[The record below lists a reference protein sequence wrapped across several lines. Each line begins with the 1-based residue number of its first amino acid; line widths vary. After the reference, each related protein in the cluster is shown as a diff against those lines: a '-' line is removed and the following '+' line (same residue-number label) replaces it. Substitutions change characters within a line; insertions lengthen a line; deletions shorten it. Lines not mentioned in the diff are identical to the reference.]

1 MTDVTRRRL
10 LRAAGVGAG
19 ALTLPGSAGATPAE
33 TIGDD
38 FEEREWGYVRKDWL
52 ESHDLDGE
60 DELPSVL
67 MMDGYKGAS
76 SGESPTSLRT
86 GQPPTHYVRMDDDTL
101 IAVSVL
107 TEHPLKPEGTAL
119 VWASA
124 RGTGCSG
131 GTFDLFDTRGAKDG
145 HELIEW
151 LADRPW
157 SLDRVGL
164 FGASYSAILALT
176 IAAATPDDAPLAAM
190 CVSAMIGDLYRG
202 AVFPGGVPNP
212 VFPALWTQ
220 AYRRA
225 PDKAGTY
232 HGVSEG
238 DEICARNVATRGRQ
252 PPTERAVWLYTQRED
267 DREWRARSPIYR
279 ADSISVPTYIS
290 QAWQDEQTGP
300 RGGIEMFE
308 AIDPDPASPPGW
320 EGTDPKGG
328 GRGREHAH
336 EDPKLLRTTNGVHS
350 TAHSVA
356 LRDAADFFRYWLLG
370 EDTGIMDEPQVK
382 HHLGATSASIDKTL
396 GESGYVTQESYYDG
410 GWERLYLDAGGSL
423 SFDRPDT
430 GTDRYV
436 SGSPRDAWV
445 YGEDQVN
452 STAEPVTQAN
462 GPDVLFYEA
471 PAFEEEHVI
480 AGPTTA
486 TLFVDSTA
494 PEFDL
499 FVRLSDVAPD
509 GTTIPLQRGL
519 LRASHRDLS
528 EERTVYND
536 AGDVVRPYHPHT
548 NPDQPVP
555 GRTYRYD
562 VEVFGAAHVFRPGHR
577 LQVSVTTPP
586 LTDGLWGYEPSRAP
600 GINTVHR
607 GGDQQ
612 ASRVV
617 VPLEPWREVDGDKQ
631 LPTGDL
637 CEYAGYRCISD
648 EGGSDGPELPSSPD
662 DLPADPTRLL

>member
-1 MTDVTRRRL
+1 MEDITRRRI
-10 LRAAGVGAG
+10 LRTAGAG
-19 ALTLPGSAGATPAE
+19 AAGLAASGTVTGHESEPE
-33 TIGDD
+33 EVINDD
-38 FEEREWGYVRKDWL
+38 FEETSYGYRRKDWV
-52 ESHDLDGE
+52 ENHPNIE
-60 DELPSVL
+60 EQALPSVL

-76 SGESPTSLRT
+76 SGESPTALQT
-86 GQPPTHYVRMDDDTL
+86 GQAPTHYVRMSDDTL

-107 TEHPLKPEGTAL
+107 TKHPLKPEGTAI
-119 VWASA
+119 VWASV

-151 LADRPW
+151 IADRPW
-157 SLDRVGL
+157 ALDRVGL
-164 FGASYSAILALT
+164 FGASYSAILGLT
-176 IAAATPDDAPLAAM
+176 IAEATPDDAPLEAV
-190 CVSAMIGDLYRG
+190 CLSAMIGDLYRG

-212 VFPALWTQ
+212 VFPAAWTQ

-225 PDKAGTY
+225 PDKAGTF

-238 DEICARNVATRGRQ
+238 DEICAKNVATRGRQ

-279 ADSISVPTYIS
+279 AENISVPTYIS

-308 AIDPDPASPPGW
+308 AIDPDPASPPNSPGSDF
-320 EGTDPKGG
+320 GDQPP
-328 GRGREHAH
+328 EH
-336 EDPKLLRTTNGVHS
+336 ESPKLLRTTNGVHN

-356 LRDAADFFRYWLLG
+356 LRDAADWFMYWLAG
-370 EDTGIMDEPQVK
+370 EETGIMDEPQVK
-382 HHLGATSASIDKTL
+382 HYFGSTNTSIDKTL
-396 GESGYVTQESYYDG
+396 GESGYVTQDSYYDG
-410 GWERLYLDAGGSL
+410 GWQTLYLDEDGSL
-423 SFDRPDT
+423 SRSGPGAL
-430 GTDRYV
+430 GTDSYV
-436 SGSPRDAWV
+436 TGSPRDAWV

-452 STAEPVTQAN
+452 STLEPVTQTD
-462 GPDVLFYEA
+462 GPDVLFYETSEFTD
-471 PAFEEEHVI
+471 PHVA
-480 AGPTTA
+480 AGPATA

-528 EERTVYND
+528 EHDTVYNE
-536 AGDVVRPYHPHT
+536 AGEVVRPYHPHT

-562 VEVFGAAHVFRPGHR
+562 VEIFGFGHVFRPGHR

-586 LTDGLWGYEPSRAP
+586 LLDGLWGYEPSRAP
-600 GINTVHR
+600 GVNTVHR
-607 GGDQQ
+607 GGGDQ

-617 VPLEPWREVDGDKQ
+617 VPLEPWSDVEGPKQ
-631 LPTGDL
+631 LPTGDQ
-637 CEYAGYRCISD
+637 CEYAGYRCLQ
-648 EGGSDGPELPSSPD
+648 DGRATPELPS
-662 DLPADPTRLL
+662 DLQARADELF